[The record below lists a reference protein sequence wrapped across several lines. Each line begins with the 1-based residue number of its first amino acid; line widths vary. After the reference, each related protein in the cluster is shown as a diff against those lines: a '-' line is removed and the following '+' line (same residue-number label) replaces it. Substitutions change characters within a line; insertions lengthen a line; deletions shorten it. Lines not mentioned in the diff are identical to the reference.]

1 MEGRKDEV
9 LYSCPFRWFE
19 NLKFILSGVA
29 RPTRRGPLF
38 KNTKARKPQ
47 LSRHYGTIHL
57 SISFHR
63 FDVRYW
69 MSVGVKKG
77 FHLSGEQLYLSSGVC
92 VSVCWCNGAAVLPL
106 WSSPCIFH
114 LSMYPF
120 CHPSVCR
127 LVLSCCMYIHIVVC
141 SCIHFVVAY
150 LPPHFVIY
158 HCIHFVIHLPIS
170 LSFFNPLIHY

>member
-1 MEGRKDEV
+1 MRT
-9 LYSCPFRWFE
+9 LHIHFTNSCPSRWFE

-38 KNTKARKPQ
+38 KNTKSRKPQ

-92 VSVCWCNGAAVLPL
+92 VSMCWCYSAAVLPACL
-106 WSSPCIFH
+106 SPHLVICQCNHFEICLAFLSTVGATILSSVW
-114 LSMYPF
+114 PF
-120 CHPSVCR
+120 CQL
-127 LVLSCCMYIHIVVC
+127 LV
-141 SCIHFVVAY
+141 
-150 LPPHFVIY
+150 
-158 HCIHFVIHLPIS
+158 
-170 LSFFNPLIHY
+170 